1 LITPHY
7 AKIRPFKEAE
17 MNQGMPAVWEE
28 TSQLRELM
36 SQESDSR
43 LRIRLQLLY
52 LLRSGAA
59 ANRTQ
64 AARLLGVERETIGQW
79 LRLYER
85 GGLAALLKLGQAPG
99 KVSSLPPKV
108 IAGMHAQLAE
118 PTGVASFRALQ
129 HWVEQTYH
137 LQTTYHVV
145 WYTATQ
151 VLGARLAVA
160 RRTHIKK
167 KKVRRRS
174 FARRWSIASGKL
186 H

>member
-99 KVSSLPPKV
+99 KVSSLPPEV
-108 IAGMHAQLAE
+108 IAGMHAKLAE